1 VNVATNIRLKRIYDP
16 PSPVDGWRVLSM
28 RYWPRG
34 VPKAAADEYTT
45 KTAPSRE
52 LLHAFKHEGLSWE
65 DYVPRYLEEM
75 RSETAQR
82 EIERLA
88 DIARTK
94 TITLMCGCEDERRC
108 HRSLLREL
116 IETKAS

>member
-1 VNVATNIRLKRIYDP
+1 MADNIRLKRIYDP
-16 PSPVDGWRVLSM
+16 PSPEDGWRVLSM

-34 VPKAAADEYTT
+34 VSKASVDEYTT

-52 LLHAFKHEGLSWE
+52 LLHAFKREGLSWE

-82 EIERLA
+82 EIDRLA
-88 DIARTK
+88 EMARGRAL
-94 TITLMCGCEDERRC
+94 TLMCGCEDERRC

-116 IETKAS
+116 TGMKVR